1 MTRLKRWLKHGF
13 VAVIS
18 LTFTLAVAGVTYQAV
33 SNWRDQRRF
42 QPEGKLVDVGGY
54 RLHVFCAGE
63 GSPAVI
69 LESGLGVPGLGW
81 TLVEQDAAKF
91 TRVCYYDRAGY
102 GFSDPG
108 PEPRTSLQIARE
120 LHALLE
126 RTPVPAPYVLVGH
139 SLGGFNVRVFAGQY
153 PRDVAGVVLVDS
165 SHEDQQSRLPP
176 SLKAENDPGKW
187 LPVLAPWALRLGVLR
202 LLYRLGDQPA
212 MSKLPPA
219 VREKATFELLQEKF
233 LHAIFDELREFAGA
247 DAAEVRASG
256 DLGDR
261 PLVVLTAAKIADPKP
276 DAVEFHKIWVNE
288 LQPRLA
294 RLSTRGRRVMVED
307 SDHMIPFEDPGAIV
321 RAIRD
326 VVDQVRCAAGGR

>member
-1 MTRLKRWLKHGF
+1 MTRPKRWLKYGF

-54 RLHVFCAGE
+54 RLHIFCAGE

-69 LESGLGVPGLGW
+69 LESGLGVPGIGW
-81 TLVEQDAAKF
+81 MLVEQEAARF

-126 RTPVPAPYVLVGH
+126 KTPVPAPYVLVGH
-139 SLGGFNVRVFAGQY
+139 SLGGFNARVFTGQY
-153 PRDVAGVVLVDS
+153 PREVAGMVLVDS

-176 SLKAENDPGKW
+176 WLKAENDPGKW

-202 LLYRLGDQPA
+202 LIYRLGNPRA
-212 MSKLPPA
+212 MNKLPPA
-219 VREKATFELLQEKF
+219 VREEVAFEMLQEKF
-233 LHAIFDELREFAGA
+233 LHATFDELHEFAGA

-261 PLVVLTAAKIADPKP
+261 PLIVLTAAKPVNPKP
-276 DAVEFHKIWVNE
+276 DTLAFHRIWINE
-288 LQPRLA
+288 LQPSLA

-307 SDHMIPFEDPGAIV
+307 SDHMIPLEDPGAVV

-326 VVDQVRCAAGGR
+326 VVDQCRSH